1 MRLRY
6 GLAACLGLALMGL
19 SPAHAAKGDPKV
31 LMRSVSGGELRSLS
45 NAVVT
50 PKGTVSG
57 LSMAGITSV
66 DALDDADN
74 IVIDLNIGAGNALT
88 GLSWD
93 VGLATVGASW
103 LSEPVILFSDSTGS
117 TDPEGIF
124 LTVGIGDDAPGDS
137 EYSSGGVI
145 SFSSIPLPDITVGA
159 DGILRLQF
167 FEDFD
172 DGPGVDANWRDAVV
186 PAVIAGLGL
195 QCSNQA
201 ACDLAVGGTPVL
213 NIGTVTGVD
222 SCPSVPANNNSIIEP
237 GELVNFS
244 VPLAAA
250 GGAFTNVVGTL
261 TSGTAGVTIVSGI
274 GNYGTIADGATGTAN
289 FTVELGDAVA
299 CYSAINLS
307 LAVTSTEG
315 NFSFPITRNVGSPA
329 ITYAGLPLTIPDGVP
344 AGATSVATVTG
355 MTGPIT
361 SLQVRIAA
369 THTWIGDLTF
379 TLTSPGGTTIT
390 LLDRPGVPAT
400 AFGCNNE
407 NVAVTFQDGAGDPES
422 ICGPA
427 NTPWP
432 VTLAAPVSA
441 LSAVNGQSGNGNWTL
456 TASDSATPDPGTVT
470 DWELII
476 QPAPAGT
483 CTVCPKQADM
493 SIALTDT
500 PDPVTAGTTLTYVA
514 TATNNGP
521 APAADVVVAMPV
533 PANTTLVSAT
543 ASAGGTC
550 VATTCTFA
558 GATASGATRTVTYVV
573 TVAAS
578 AANGSTLSATA
589 SVSSPTPD
597 PVAGNNSATATTAV
611 ATSANLALTLTSS
624 VAQTPV
630 NVPVTFDAT
639 STNGGPSDA
648 QNVQISI
655 VLSPDFRY
663 SSHSA
668 SAGATCTTP
677 QVGNSGTITCTW
689 AGSTPVGGVRTLS
702 VSAFSNN
709 EAGNTVNA
717 STTSATTDPVL
728 ANNSGAVTVQVGPLV
743 EEIPTIGRN
752 AMLLLGLMLAL
763 AGFVAVRR
771 NS

>member
-1 MRLRY
+1 
-6 GLAACLGLALMGL
+6 MGL
-19 SPAHAAKGDPKV
+19 GSAHAAKGDPSV
-31 LMRSVSGGELRSLS
+31 LLRSASGGELRSLS
-45 NAVVT
+45 GAIVA

-66 DALDDADN
+66 DALDDPDN
-74 IVIDLNIGAGNALT
+74 IVIDLNIGVGNALT

-124 LTVGIGDDAPGDS
+124 LTVGAGDDAPGDM

-145 SFSSIPLPDITVGA
+145 AFSTIPLPNITVGA

-172 DGPGVDANWRDAVV
+172 DGAGVDANWRDAIV

-195 QCSNQA
+195 QCTNQA
-201 ACDLAVGGTPVL
+201 ACDIAVGGAPVL

-250 GGAFTNVVGTL
+250 GGDFTNVVGTL

-274 GNYGTIADGATGTAN
+274 GNYGTIADGTTGTAN
-289 FTVELGDAVA
+289 FTIELGEAVA

-307 LAVTSTEG
+307 LAVSSTEG
-315 NFSFPITRNVGSPA
+315 NFSFPIMRNVGAPA
-329 ITYAGLPLTIPDGVP
+329 ITYAGLPLTIPDNLP
-344 AGATSVATVTG
+344 AGATSVATVAG

-361 SLQVRIAA
+361 SLQVRIGA
-369 THTWIGDLTF
+369 THTWVGDLIF

-400 AFGCNNE
+400 TFGCNNE
-407 NVAVTFQDGAGDPES
+407 DVAVTFQDGAADPES
-422 ICGPA
+422 ICGPV

-456 TASDSATPDPGTVT
+456 SVVDAGPGDTGTVT

-483 CTVCPKQADM
+483 CTVCPKLADM
-493 SIALTDT
+493 AITLTDT
-500 PDPVTAGTTLTYVA
+500 PDPVTAGTNLTYVA
-514 TATNNGP
+514 TATNAGP
-521 APAADVVVAMPV
+521 LAARDVVVSMPV
-533 PANTTLVSAT
+533 PAGTTLVSAT
-543 ASAGGTC
+543 PSAGGAC
-550 VATTCTFA
+550 AATTCTFA
-558 GATASGATRTVTYVV
+558 GDTAVGASHTVTYIVAVPAGTASGTTLTGTA
-573 TVAAS
+573 TVAIGLPTTDPN
-578 AANGSTLSATA
+578 AA
-589 SVSSPTPD
+589 
-597 PVAGNNSATATTAV
+597 NNSATATTAV
-611 ATSANLALTLTSS
+611 DTSANLALTLFSS

-689 AGSTPVGGVRTLS
+689 AGATVVGGVRTLS
-702 VSAFSNN
+702 VNAFSNN
-709 EAGNTVNA
+709 EAANTVSA
-717 STTSATTDPVL
+717 STTSGTPDPVL
-728 ANNSGAVTVQVGPLV
+728 ANNSGAVSVQVGPLV

-752 AMLLLGLMLAL
+752 GMLLLGLMLAL